1 MRQAHI
7 FYKDQLAG
15 ILTENDAG
23 YEFCYLPE
31 YLSLEKAKAVSMTL
45 PLQEEAYTSPVLFP
59 FFDGLIPE
67 GWLLDV
73 ALRNTDISIL
83 DRMALLLTCCKDC
96 IGAVSVFLWKKRRE
110 AMCNCLYC
118 YRPLLKGEKDM
129 HTACIKK
136 FFGTTTLPVLD
147 YTTEQLDQLAL
158 QIIQD
163 QTSLTGVQPKLS
175 LHLNEHEGSKRLTI
189 VGLWGGYICK
199 PQTSQYE
206 MMPEVEDLTMHLAE
220 VARIEVVPHT
230 LMRMADDTLCYL
242 TRRIDRT
249 SAGEKIAME
258 DMCQL
263 TERQTE
269 HKYKSSYE
277 RIGKAVL
284 KYSSLPKMD
293 VTNFFELVLFSWL
306 TGNNDM
312 HLKNFSLY
320 EVADMI
326 RLTPA
331 YDLLNAAI
339 INPKD
344 DEELALTLNGRKKK
358 LQREDF
364 IRSAATLGIENVIV
378 ERLINKYIKLLPKFE
393 TVIQSSF
400 LSDELKEK
408 YGELLKERLARL
420 SQKL

>member
-1 MRQAHI
+1 
-7 FYKDQLAG
+7 
-15 ILTENDAG
+15 
-23 YEFCYLPE
+23 
-31 YLSLEKAKAVSMTL
+31 
-45 PLQEEAYTSPVLFP
+45 
-59 FFDGLIPE
+59 
-67 GWLLDV
+67 
-73 ALRNTDISIL
+73 
-83 DRMALLLTCCKDC
+83 
-96 IGAVSVFLWKKRRE
+96 
-110 AMCNCLYC
+110 MCNCLYC
-118 YRPLLKGEKDM
+118 YRPLLKGEKYM
-129 HTACIKK
+129 HSACIKK
-136 FFGTTTLPVLD
+136 FFGTATLPGLD
-147 YTTEQLDQLAL
+147 YTTGQLDQLAL

-189 VGLWGGYICK
+189 VGLWGDYICK

-220 VARIEVVPHT
+220 AAHIEVVPHT
-230 LMRMADDTLCYL
+230 LMPMADNTLCYL
-242 TRRIDRT
+242 THRIDRT
-249 SAGEKIAME
+249 ATGEKIAME

-277 RIGKAVL
+277 RIGKTIQR
-284 KYSSLPKMD
+284 YSSMPKMD

-320 EVADMI
+320 ETADKI

-364 IRSAATLGIENVIV
+364 IKSAASLGIEGVVV
-378 ERLINKYIKLLPKFE
+378 ERLINKYIKLLPKFWAA
-393 TVIQSSF
+393 IQSSF
-400 LSDELKEK
+400 LSAGLKEK
-408 YGELLKERLARL
+408 YGELLKERLSRL
-420 SQKL
+420 AQRL

>member
-1 MRQAHI
+1 
-7 FYKDQLAG
+7 
-15 ILTENDAG
+15 
-23 YEFCYLPE
+23 
-31 YLSLEKAKAVSMTL
+31 
-45 PLQEEAYTSPVLFP
+45 
-59 FFDGLIPE
+59 
-67 GWLLDV
+67 
-73 ALRNTDISIL
+73 
-83 DRMALLLTCCKDC
+83 
-96 IGAVSVFLWKKRRE
+96 
-110 AMCNCLYC
+110 MCNNCLYC

-129 HTACIKK
+129 HMACIKK
-136 FFGTTTLPVLD
+136 FFGTTTLPILN

-175 LHLNEHEGSKRLTI
+175 LHLNDHEGSKRLTI

-199 PQTSQYE
+199 PQTSLYE
-206 MMPEVEDLTMHLAE
+206 LMPEVEDLTMHLAE
-220 VARIEVVPHT
+220 VARIAVVPHT
-230 LMRMADDTLCYL
+230 LMRMADNTLCYL

-249 SAGEKIAME
+249 PTGEKIAME

-277 RIGKAVL
+277 RIGKTIL
-284 KYSSLPKMD
+284 KYASLPKMD
-293 VTNFFELVLFSWL
+293 VINFFELVLFSWL

-320 EVADMI
+320 EIADKI

-331 YDLLNAAI
+331 YDLLNVVI

-358 LQREDF
+358 LQKEDF
-364 IRSAATLGIENVIV
+364 IKSAATLGIETVII

-393 TVIQSSF
+393 VVIQSSF
-400 LSDELKEK
+400 ISAS
-408 YGELLKERLARL
+408 LKERYIDLLRERL
-420 SQKL
+420 RKLHRG

>member
-1 MRQAHI
+1 M
-7 FYKDQLAG
+7 
-15 ILTENDAG
+15 
-23 YEFCYLPE
+23 
-31 YLSLEKAKAVSMTL
+31 
-45 PLQEEAYTSPVLFP
+45 
-59 FFDGLIPE
+59 
-67 GWLLDV
+67 
-73 ALRNTDISIL
+73 
-83 DRMALLLTCCKDC
+83 CK
-96 IGAVSVFLWKKRRE
+96 
-110 AMCNCLYC
+110 CLYC
-118 YRPLLKGEKDM
+118 YRPLLNGEKDM
-129 HTACIKK
+129 HAACVKK
-136 FFGTTTLPVLD
+136 FFGTTSLPTLD

-199 PQTSQYE
+199 PQTSQFE
-206 MMPEVEDLTMHLAE
+206 LMPEVEDLTMHLAE
-220 VARIEVVPHT
+220 VARIDVVPHT
-230 LMRMADDTLCYL
+230 LMRMADNTLCYL
-242 TRRIDRT
+242 TRRVDRT
-249 SAGEKIAME
+249 SDGEKIAME

-277 RIGKAVL
+277 RIGKTVL
-284 KYSSLPKMD
+284 QYSSMPKMD

-320 EVADMI
+320 EAEDKI

-339 INPKD
+339 INLMD

-364 IRSAATLGIENVIV
+364 IKTATTLGIEKVIV
-378 ERLINKYIKLLPKFE
+378 ERLINKYVKLLPKQE
-393 TVIQSSF
+393 AVIQNSF

-408 YGELLKERLARL
+408 YTSLLKERLGRL
-420 SQKL
+420 A